1 MKKLT
6 AIILA
11 VLLTAALAAGCSSNT
26 KDDAANTPPSGD
38 APAQTSGLTR
48 FPGKDIT
55 TQPVKIAYI
64 PNSTMGSVHEVSQ
77 LAADD
82 ISLRYPNVTIN
93 FFDAG
98 FDATTQI
105 SIISEC
111 IAQQYDAL
119 VMECTDPVAVNAVI
133 REAEEAGIVVI
144 TTNQTCTGVH
154 TAWLETSSYNAGWVV
169 GQLLAE
175 DLGGNGDVVLL
186 DCPAPLVPVVLH
198 GKGFQD
204 YIADYPGLSIV
215 DYANIDGFSQENS
228 YQAMRDILTKHDKI
242 DAVYAMGDDMA
253 IGAIQAIESAG
264 RSGEGILVY
273 GSEGVVQAIEAIRAG
288 TMRATVWGDR
298 YTMLY
303 MAFNIALMDIQ
314 QGVNSV
320 ALGLTE
326 TPVISMPFHPITQEN
341 VEKMVPYIRY
351 PALWS

>member
-1 MKKLT
+1 MKKFT
-6 AIILA
+6 ACLLA
-11 VLLTAALAAGCSSNT
+11 VLLAAILIAGCSSN
-26 KDDAANTPPSGD
+26 DADTSTPSSEAG
-38 APAQTSGLTR
+38 TSL
-48 FPGKDIT
+48 FPGKDIST
-55 TQPVKIAYI
+55 EQVKIAYI
-64 PNSTMGSVHEVSQ
+64 PASTMGSVHEVSQ
-77 LAADD
+77 IAADD
-82 ISLRYPNVTIN
+82 ITLRYPNVTIT

-111 IAQQYDAL
+111 IAQQYDAIL
-119 VMECTDPVAVNAVI
+119 MECTDPVALNSVI
-133 REAEEAGIVVI
+133 REAEEAGIVVM
-144 TTNQTCTGVH
+144 TTNQTCTAVH
-154 TAWLETSSYNAGWVV
+154 TAWVETSAYNAGWVV
-169 GQLLAE
+169 GQLLVD
-175 DLGGNGDVVLL
+175 DLGGNGNVVLL

-204 YIADYPGLSIV
+204 YLEAYPGLSII
-215 DYANIDGFSQENS
+215 DYANIDGFSQENAF
-228 YQAMRDILTKHDKI
+228 QAMRDILTKHDNI
-242 DAVYAMGDDMA
+242 DAIYAMGDDMA

-303 MAFNIALMDIQ
+303 MSFNIALLNIQ

-320 ALGLTE
+320 SLGLTE
-326 TPVISMPFHPITQEN
+326 TPVISMPFHPVTQSN